1 VLTTEN
7 IRTWGRSGT
16 GSKPC
21 HKLTLRAMDV
31 VRRLQQNPNL
41 GEFRV
46 YAALAQVGIHLSPRI
61 LISGLLVLASF
72 ALRPRAAEVV
82 ESADQEPEE

>member
-1 VLTTEN
+1 M
-7 IRTWGRSGT
+7 
-16 GSKPC
+16 
-21 HKLTLRAMDV
+21 AMDA

-41 GEFRV
+41 GEFRIH
-46 YAALAQVGIHLSPRI
+46 AALAQVGIHLSPRM

>member
-1 VLTTEN
+1 
-7 IRTWGRSGT
+7 
-16 GSKPC
+16 
-21 HKLTLRAMDV
+21 MDV

-46 YAALAQVGIHLSPRI
+46 YAALAQVGIHLGPRT

-72 ALRPRAAEVV
+72 ALRPRATEVV